1 MKRVILLTM
10 LVGFVGTILVL
21 VQEPF
26 RSHSAPYSVG
36 LELAV
41 SAVCRI
47 FGVLLAIVTSIEL
60 LLRVSSDR
68 VVTNIGH
75 WVVVLLAALCL
86 CTPTWY
92 APISLAIVAAALVVI
107 PVFTGRVAG
116 RSGSTA
122 TSEQPPSENSSGFNS
137 WKES

>member
-1 MKRVILLTM
+1 MKRVIRLTM

-21 VQEPF
+21 IQGPF
-26 RSHSAPYSVG
+26 RSHAAPDSVG

-41 SAVCRI
+41 SATCRI
-47 FGVLLAIVTSIEL
+47 LGVLLAVVASIEL

-68 VVTNIGH
+68 AVTNIGH

-86 CTPTWY
+86 CAPTWS
-92 APISLAIVAAALVVI
+92 APISLAIVAAALVVV
-107 PVFTGRVAG
+107 PVFSGQVAG
-116 RSGSTA
+116 RSGPKA
-122 TSEQPPSENSSGFNS
+122 TNEQPPSENSPDFTS